1 MTEQGFQALVQR
13 LTERAQ
19 RHPARFRLE
28 VFALAAAGYLYVLL
42 LVVLA
47 LLSSLVLVVICFLQ
61 PILLVKLLKIIWL
74 PIWFSWS
81 VLKSIWVRFDPPQG
95 RPLKPA
101 EAPALFAEIAR
112 IRAAIPGPKS
122 HQVLVTDDYNAAVA
136 QHARLGA
143 LGGWR
148 NYLILGLPMMSAM
161 SPDQFRAVL
170 AHEFGH
176 FGAGDSRLTGRI
188 YRMRVLWARLQQQ
201 FDQRGGFFFRR
212 FFAWFG
218 PKFNA
223 YSFVLARAQ
232 EYAADAASA
241 RLVGTLPAAE
251 ALVIAQIGHDY
262 QESQVWQPVW
272 QRLPHDPEPLAR
284 PFAQLLEGGHR
295 YADWSDAP
303 ARLQRALQ
311 RRTGWSDTHP
321 ALGDRLAA
329 LGATAAVPPAAEQ
342 SAAAAFLGPTAE
354 VLAREF
360 DERWRAGISQPWRER
375 HEQRQQE
382 RQELAMLDEQEVGA
396 GALDRAA
403 LWRQALLTEIVHDPA
418 TALPRFQAFA
428 EAYPDSAE
436 ARYAIG
442 QILLG
447 QGDDAGIA
455 LIDAVMRQDPNA
467 IKPGA
472 VLVHQYLTDR
482 GREAEARPYL
492 DAWQAREDLEQ
503 QAAAERA
510 EFRPKDD
517 YLDHGLDAG
526 EVDRLRTLAASLP
539 WLGQLW
545 LVRKRV
551 AVFPEQPAW
560 LLLVKP
566 RWYKRIKP
574 ALAETEIRRAL
585 DLADTLTVA
594 VLRSELKALFKR
606 ATRMAA
612 GSLIYRA

>member
-1 MTEQGFQALVQR
+1 M
-13 LTERAQ
+13 
-19 RHPARFRLE
+19 
-28 VFALAAAGYLYVLL
+28 
-42 LVVLA
+42 
-47 LLSSLVLVVICFLQ
+47 
-61 PILLVKLLKIIWL
+61 
-74 PIWFSWS
+74 
-81 VLKSIWVRFDPPQG
+81 
-95 RPLKPA
+95 
-101 EAPALFAEIAR
+101 
-112 IRAAIPGPKS
+112 
-122 HQVLVTDDYNAAVA
+122 
-136 QHARLGA
+136 
-143 LGGWR
+143 
-148 NYLILGLPMMSAM
+148 
-161 SPDQFRAVL
+161 
-170 AHEFGH
+170 
-176 FGAGDSRLTGRI
+176 
-188 YRMRVLWARLQQQ
+188 
-201 FDQRGGFFFRR
+201 
-212 FFAWFG
+212 
-218 PKFNA
+218 
-223 YSFVLARAQ
+223 
-232 EYAADAASA
+232 
-241 RLVGTLPAAE
+241 
-251 ALVIAQIGHDY
+251 
-262 QESQVWQPVW
+262 
-272 QRLPHDPEPLAR
+272 AR
-284 PFAQLLEGGHR
+284 PYAQLLAGGHR

-321 ALGDRLAA
+321 ALGDRLAS
-329 LGATAAVPPAAEQ
+329 LGAAAAVPPAAEQ

-382 RQELAMLDEQEVGA
+382 RQELAMLDEQAAGA

-492 DAWQAREDLEQ
+492 DAWQARDDLEQ

-526 EVDRLRTLAASLP
+526 EVDRLRIQAATLP

-574 ALAETEIRRAL
+574 ALAETEIRRTL

-594 VLRSELKALFKR
+594 VHRSELKALFRR
-606 ATRMAA
+606 ATRMAV

>member
-1 MTEQGFQALVQR
+1 MTEQGFDALVQR
-13 LTERAQ
+13 LAERAR

-28 VFALAAAGYLYVLL
+28 VFALAALGYLYVLL

-47 LLSSLVLVVICFLQ
+47 LLTSLALVVICFVQ

-74 PIWFSWS
+74 PIWFAWS
-81 VLKSIWVRFDPPQG
+81 VLKAIWVRFDPPQG
-95 RPLKPA
+95 RLLKPA

-112 IRAAIPGPKS
+112 IRAAIPGPKP
-122 HQVLVTDDYNAAVA
+122 HQVLITDDYNAAVA

-176 FGAGDSRLTGRI
+176 FGAGDSRITGRI

-218 PKFNA
+218 LKFNA

-241 RLVGTLPAAE
+241 RLVGAAPVAE

-262 QESQVWQPVW
+262 QESQVWRPVW
-272 QRLPHDPEPLAR
+272 QRLPHDPEPTAR
-284 PFAQLLEGGHR
+284 PYTQLLEGAHR
-295 YADWSDAP
+295 YGDWSEAP
-303 ARLQRALQ
+303 ARLQRAMQ
-311 RRTGWSDTHP
+311 RRTNGSDTHP
-321 ALGDRLAA
+321 ALNERLAA
-329 LGATAAVPPAAEQ
+329 LGRPAAVP
-342 SAAAAFLGPTAE
+342 AAAALSAATVFLGPTAE

-360 DERWRAGISQPWRER
+360 DDRWRAGVTQPWRER

-382 RQELAMLDEQEVGA
+382 RRELAALDEQAA
-396 GALDRAA
+396 GEGELDRAA
-403 LWRQALLTEIVHDPA
+403 RWRQAVLTESVHGPA
-418 TALPRFQAFA
+418 AALPRFQAFA
-428 EAYPDSAE
+428 GTYPDSAE

-447 QGDDAGIA
+447 RGDEAGIA
-455 LIDAVMRQDPNA
+455 LIEAVMREDPNA

-472 VLVHQYLTDR
+472 ALIHEYLTDR
-482 GREAEARPYL
+482 GRQAEAQPYIE
-492 DAWQAREDLEQ
+492 AWQARDDLEQ
-503 QAAAERA
+503 QASAERA

-526 EVDRLRTLAASLP
+526 DIERLRTLAAALP

-545 LVRKRV
+545 LVRKKV
-551 AVFPEQPAW
+551 AVFPERPAW

-574 ALAETEIRRAL
+574 ALAETEVRRAL

-594 VLRSELKALFKR
+594 VHRSELKALFKR

-612 GSLIYRA
+612 GSQIYRA